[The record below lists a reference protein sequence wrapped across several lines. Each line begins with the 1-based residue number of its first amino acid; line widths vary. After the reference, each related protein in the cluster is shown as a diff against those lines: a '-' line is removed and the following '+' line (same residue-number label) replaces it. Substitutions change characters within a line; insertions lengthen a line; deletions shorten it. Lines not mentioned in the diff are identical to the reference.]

1 MKKNLKLILLLE
13 VFMKKNKQTIKC
25 DVFDCKYCDLDIAC
39 CSLSEIKVSNCSNV
53 KEKEAT
59 MCASYDVRKD

>member
-1 MKKNLKLILLLE
+1 
-13 VFMKKNKQTIKC
+13 MKKNKQTIKC